1 MEQVFNKKEAKAD
14 NKQSVKRLKKAEREK
29 RLEPLRQEAQ
39 KHLCKD
45 TWFEEIHPVLTNAF
59 AIITALFGLIMI
71 FLPYSGKN
79 TLITNIYPLLLSA
92 VLIPPVF
99 IVLSMIFIKVYRVL
113 LSVGIFA
120 FVFEAS
126 ACIAAMVY
134 GKAFSIF
141 SLILMLLALI
151 TASLFTVYA
160 LHSLIKDK
168 GKTGVTFKNFVSS
181 YKTFELALRYLW
193 LRHPKIAEFIR
204 YFMVG
209 NFVTIIQFVLLPVLQ
224 LVFKN
229 TALINTDFHFLGPI
243 GNVDK
248 IALTLADGTP
258 VFDPYYVFNFT
269 GSSVGSYVTRTMNG
283 ITGLYLS
290 HGGLAYF
297 LAMFITL
304 CVAQVLTFI
313 MQRKI
318 VFKSSS
324 KVLKAV
330 FWFVI
335 ATVIITLGQNA
346 LYGLYQPWLYGLIGD
361 TAGGIVASFI
371 QALISFW
378 VFYPIFKIIF
388 QKDKEVGGLE

>member
-141 SLILMLLALI
+141 SLMIL
-151 TASLFTVYA
+151 
-160 LHSLIKDK
+160 
-168 GKTGVTFKNFVSS
+168 
-181 YKTFELALRYLW
+181 
-193 LRHPKIAEFIR
+193 
-204 YFMVG
+204 
-209 NFVTIIQFVLLPVLQ
+209 
-224 LVFKN
+224 
-229 TALINTDFHFLGPI
+229 
-243 GNVDK
+243 
-248 IALTLADGTP
+248 
-258 VFDPYYVFNFT
+258 
-269 GSSVGSYVTRTMNG
+269 
-283 ITGLYLS
+283 
-290 HGGLAYF
+290 
-297 LAMFITL
+297 
-304 CVAQVLTFI
+304 
-313 MQRKI
+313 
-318 VFKSSS
+318 
-324 KVLKAV
+324 
-330 FWFVI
+330 
-335 ATVIITLGQNA
+335 
-346 LYGLYQPWLYGLIGD
+346 
-361 TAGGIVASFI
+361 
-371 QALISFW
+371 
-378 VFYPIFKIIF
+378 
-388 QKDKEVGGLE
+388 